1 MVGRVGDAPKRG
13 SAEQVEVGLKEK
25 QENQTRPLDGIRAL
39 DLSRVLAGP
48 IAGKTLAG
56 SFFFPYNFCHSFI
69 LIHHA

>member
-1 MVGRVGDAPKRG
+1 MVGKVGDAPKRG
-13 SAEQVEVGLKEK
+13 SAEQVEVGKEK

-56 SFFFPYNFCHSFI
+56 SFFFPYKSCHSFI